1 MKHCALALLL
11 ALCCAAAFA
20 QTTEWQLDLAAD
32 PQAPTLFPDA
42 AHPTGVIAVAGDELL
57 RIDGQGTVLW
67 RVKQPAAFGA
77 PATVAS
83 LDDDSE
89 AEILTATIDGELLC
103 FSQSGELLWRFATGS
118 PLGGFECLVAADVVD
133 EPGIEIVFG
142 FNDGWLYC
150 LNARGELIWRFFG
163 DKFRVG
169 GIAVGDV
176 DADGAAEIVYG
187 TDNGHLYCLSGWGKV
202 EWRFAE
208 RAPYGRSGPNIADL
222 DGDGR
227 AEVLIT
233 RSNVGNATCLI
244 AVDGPTGK
252 LLWRT
257 SDLMQG
263 YFSNAIANLD
273 HNDRYQVIHA
283 DKGNRVY
290 CENPDGTRRWELELD
305 GRGIF
310 WAPAVADIDGDSFLE
325 IVTGMRGRAHDT
337 GACVFVLGQDGT
349 VDNALNAGGEA
360 NASPAIGDID
370 GDGHLEVIVATSGPA
385 RIQALSWDQ
394 AGRVAWPSLRGNS
407 AMTANAN
414 VPLGAPAARPA
425 PAGGSGDPAAP
436 LFWGENEFRQPLPA
450 PAKDG
455 WFVELSLQPEHGPM
469 QTRIRDLREGDQ
481 EAALTLALQHGGP
494 QSVKAVLHR
503 EPGEEPVVLLAAM
516 RDVLRPDACGLDV
529 ADAACK
535 EAQAAADRAGADASG
550 LAVLNETLHARARA
564 VAAAAEQNR
573 PPQEI
578 AAMATDLRR
587 HARSLERCATVL
599 TGLRNAGDTG
609 AFMFWRDPNP
619 WDSFDP
625 REVETGL
632 AMNAPITVHA
642 FGNEFEDAALTLL
655 NATAE
660 PLTVRCT
667 FQKPSLSQQ
676 RPQPAPDLAARVTL
690 RRAVPIAT
698 TMSARVFDALPE
710 LDQSQTLTLV
720 PGEATQLWLVFNT
733 HGLEPGA
740 HELPLYIGSLTRP
753 ATIREIPLRI
763 EVWPVTL
770 PGDVYVKMNWGG
782 MDAGSVSD
790 QVVQDMLDHGVSC
803 IYGPALPAVPVD
815 ATGRLA
821 GEPDW
826 AHVDASLARVP
837 GHFFLLWGAPP
848 ARRWPEGV
856 NPSEDSEAWFTGF
869 KTAIDAL
876 ANHLLEKGFPYDQ
889 WAFYPIDEPWNT
901 GFQEIPRLKAFCE
914 TVKRANPQAQLYTDP
929 AGLVR
934 AEYLA
939 EFKDLIDIWQPEL
952 NILKRDPALVTWF
965 QENARHFW
973 TYEAMG
979 PGRDLLPLGHYR
991 ALGWSAWKLGVE
1003 GLGYWVY
1010 RGMDIWW
1017 PIEGGDYAIVYQNG
1031 EEVVPS
1037 RRWEADRDGVEDY
1050 RALHLLAH
1058 EIEVARQAGRSAQ
1071 ADEAQQLLDEAVNTL
1086 VGWHME
1092 NVDEITVMTKD
1103 YDIELDVFQ
1112 VWRARIAAMIQ
1123 RLRTAP

>member
-1 MKHCALALLL
+1 MKRCALAILLT
-11 ALCCAAAFA
+11 LCGAAAFA

-42 AHPTGVIAVAGDELL
+42 AHPSGVVAVAGDELL
-57 RIDGQGTVLW
+57 RIDGQGTVVW

-83 LDDDSE
+83 LDGDAE
-89 AEILTATIDGELLC
+89 AEILTATVDGEVLC
-103 FSQSGELLWRFATGS
+103 FNQSGELLWRFATGS
-118 PLGGFECLVAADVVD
+118 PLGGFECLVAADVID
-133 EPGIEIVFG
+133 EPGVELVFG
-142 FNDGWLYC
+142 FNDGWLCC
-150 LNARGELIWRFFG
+150 LNARGELMWRFFG

-176 DADGAAEIVYG
+176 NADGAVEVVYG
-187 TDNGHLYCLSGWGKV
+187 TDNGHLYCLSGWGEV

-244 AVDGPTGK
+244 AVDGATGT

-257 SDLMQG
+257 NDLMQG

-273 HNDRYQVIHA
+273 HTDRYQVIHA

-310 WAPAVADIDGDSFLE
+310 WAPAVADIDGD
-325 IVTGMRGRAHDT
+325 
-337 GACVFVLGQDGT
+337 GQ
-349 VDNALNAGGEA
+349 
-360 NASPAIGDID
+360 
-370 GDGHLEVIVATSGPA
+370 LEVILVTSGPA
-385 RIQALSWDQ
+385 RIQALSWNQ

-414 VPLGAPAARPA
+414 VPLGAPAGRPA
-425 PAGGSGDPAAP
+425 PAGASGDSAAP
-436 LFWGENEFRQPLPA
+436 LFWGDNEFRHPLPA
-450 PAKDG
+450 PAKDS
-455 WFVELSLQPEHGPM
+455 WFVELSLQPAHGPM

-481 EAALTLALQHGGP
+481 EAALTLELQHGGP
-494 QSVKAVLHR
+494 HNVKAVLHR
-503 EPGEEPVVLLAAM
+503 EPGEAPAVLLAAM
-516 RDVLRPDACGLDV
+516 RDVLPPETCGLEET
-529 ADAACK
+529 AAACT

-550 LAVLNETLHARARA
+550 LAVLSETLHARART
-564 VAAAAEQNR
+564 VAAAAEQSR

-578 AAMATDLRR
+578 AAMATELRR
-587 HARSLERCATVL
+587 HAHSLQRTATAL
-599 TGLRNAGDTG
+599 TGLRNAGDAG
-609 AFMFWRDPNP
+609 AFVFWRDPNP
-619 WDSFDP
+619 WDRFDP
-625 REVETGL
+625 REVQTEL
-632 AMNAPITVHA
+632 AMNAPITIHA

-667 FQKPSLSQQ
+667 FQKPSLGQQ

-698 TMSARVFDALPE
+698 TMSDRVFDALPE
-710 LDQSQTLTLV
+710 LDRSQTLTLV

-740 HELPLYIGSLTRP
+740 HELILYIGSLTRP

-763 EVWPVTL
+763 EVWPVAL

-782 MDAGSVSD
+782 MDAGSVSG

-815 ATGRLA
+815 ETGQLA
-821 GEPDW
+821 GEIDW
-826 AHVDASLARVP
+826 AHVDATLARVP

-848 ARRWPEGV
+848 ARRWPDGV
-856 NPSEDSEAWFTGF
+856 NPPEDSEAWFAGF

-876 ANHLLEKGFPYDQ
+876 ANHLLEKGFPYGQ

-934 AEYLA
+934 VEYLA
-939 EFKDLIDIWQPEL
+939 EFKDLIDIWQPEF
-952 NILKRDPALVTWF
+952 NVLKRDPALVTWF

-1050 RALHLLAH
+1050 RALHLLAR
-1058 EIEVARQAGRSAQ
+1058 EIEAARQAGRSAQ
-1071 ADEAQQLLDEAVNTL
+1071 ADEAQQLLDEAVDTL

-1103 YDIELDVFQ
+1103 YDIELDLFQ
-1112 VWRARIAAMIQ
+1112 IWRARIAAMIQ
-1123 RLRTAP
+1123 RLRSTP